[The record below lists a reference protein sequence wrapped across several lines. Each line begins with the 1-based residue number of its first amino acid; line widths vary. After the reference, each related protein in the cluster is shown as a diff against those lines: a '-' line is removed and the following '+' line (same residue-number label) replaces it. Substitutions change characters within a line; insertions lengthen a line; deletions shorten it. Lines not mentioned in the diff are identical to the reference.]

1 MALKKI
7 KTDSITDDAIT
18 AVKLH
23 DDIYLSTGSFKV
35 PSGTTAQRGT
45 TATGALRFNSTTS
58 GFEGYDGTEW
68 GTIGGGGGENAYTKE
83 TFTAT
88 ANQTTFTL
96 ANAYTPG
103 YIEVYLNGV
112 KLISGDDFTATSS
125 SAPYTVV
132 LTTGVAVGNV
142 VQTVAFN
149 TFVVNV
155 AEDTMITETFTATAN
170 QTTFALAT
178 AYTAGFINVY
188 LNGIKLVVGVDV
200 TASNGTTVVLI
211 AGADVG
217 DTLQTEAFST
227 FSSSNTVPS
236 TGGSFTGAVTL
247 PSPVINT
254 GITGSAILDEDA
266 MGSNSA
272 TKLAT
277 QQSIKA
283 YVDAQT
289 QLSLIDEDSFATDS
303 ATRPPSQQSV
313 KAYVD
318 AQILTEDTI
327 SELNDTTITGTPA
340 DNEVLAYDTGS
351 SKWIN
356 QTASE
361 AGLIPS
367 SDLIDEDSMAT
378 DSATRPPSQQ
388 SVKAYVDTTVAA
400 TNELFEDSTPQLGGS
415 LDVLAQH
422 ITTSTTNGHIRFD
435 KGITEKIGTSTVGT
449 TVVTVDLSTGNFFLM
464 DLEALSGDVVT
475 FTISNPNATANQVNN
490 FVVKI
495 IQGTTT
501 TTRNFTWASIVTN
514 GTNIDWAGG
523 AGPDITTGAD
533 KVDILS
539 FTSYD
544 NGTTWYGAIVGQEF
558 S

>member
-18 AVKLH
+18 AAKI
-23 DDIYLSTGSFKV
+23 DNDGTGFTFGDIAV
-35 PSGTTAQRGT
+35 
-45 TATGALRFNSTTS
+45 TGAVNFSSTTS
-58 GFEGYDGTEW
+58 VKMPVGTTGQRDGTPAQGAFRYNTTTPRFEGYDGSAW
-68 GTIGGGGGENAYTKE
+68 GEIGGGGGENAYTKE

-88 ANQTTFTL
+88 ANQTIFTL
-96 ANAYTPG
+96 ANAYTLG
-103 YIEVYLNGV
+103 YIDVYLNGV
-112 KLISGDDFTATSS
+112 KLIGGDDFTATST

-132 LTTGVAVGNV
+132 LSSGVTAGNV
-142 VQTVAFN
+142 IQTVAFN
-149 TFVVNV
+149 TFVV
-155 AEDTMITETFTATAN
+155 AELPAADTLTTETFTATAN
-170 QTTFALAT
+170 QTTFTLAT
-178 AYTAGFINVY
+178 AYTVGFINVY
-188 LNGIKLVVGVDV
+188 LNGIKLVVGTDV
-200 TASNGTTVVLI
+200 TATSGTTVVLI

-217 DTLQTEAFST
+217 DTLQTEAFGT
-227 FSSSNTVPS
+227 FSVANTVPS

-289 QLSLIDEDSFATDS
+289 HLSLIDEDSF
-303 ATRPPSQQSV
+303 
-313 KAYVD
+313 
-318 AQILTEDTI
+318 
-327 SELNDTTITGTPA
+327 
-340 DNEVLAYDTGS
+340 
-351 SKWIN
+351 
-356 QTASE
+356 
-361 AGLIPS
+361 
-367 SDLIDEDSMAT
+367 AT

-475 FTISNPNATANQVNN
+475 FTISNSNATANQVNN

>member
-68 GTIGGGGGENAYTKE
+68 GTIGGGGGENAYTEE

-96 ANAYTPG
+96 VNAYTPG

-170 QTTFALAT
+170 QTTFTLAT

-289 QLSLIDEDSFATDS
+289 HGIAGLSS
-303 ATRPPSQQSV
+303 
-313 KAYVD
+313 
-318 AQILTEDTI
+318 
-327 SELNDTTITGTPA
+327 
-340 DNEVLAYDTGS
+340 TGS
-351 SKWIN
+351 SL
-356 QTASE
+356 TDTVTV
-361 AGLIPS
+361 AGNLAVS
-367 SDLIDEDSMAT
+367 GATLTLAGATSNLSTFTEDL
-378 DSATRPPSQQ
+378 
-388 SVKAYVDTTVAA
+388 TVAA
-400 TNELFEDSTPQLGGS
+400 NYSMA
-415 LDVLAQH
+415 V
-422 ITTSTTNGHIRFD
+422 
-435 KGITEKIGTSTVGT
+435 IGPVTIPN
-449 TVVTVDLSTGNFFLM
+449 VTVNGNLNIMTELNVTG
-464 DLEALSGDVVT
+464 DIDTG
-475 FTISNPNATANQVNN
+475 VNGSFN
-490 FVVKI
+490 I
-495 IQGTTT
+495 IG
-501 TTRNFTWASIVTN
+501 
-514 GTNIDWAGG
+514 
-523 AGPDITTGAD
+523 
-533 KVDILS
+533 
-539 FTSYD
+539 
-544 NGTTWYGAIVGQEF
+544 
-558 S
+558 